1 MYCNYVMSET
11 IQTLIDLR
19 SDLEKYYIFLLSI
32 LNENEPGLKSVVDKL
47 NELGKTIEKVLKVEC
62 KHEYEE
68 DWIDIDPE
76 RSEKITYCKVCN
88 CTF

>member
-19 SDLEKYYIFLLSI
+19 SDLEKYYVFLLSI
-32 LNENEPGLKSVVDKL
+32 LNENEPGVKSVVDKL
-47 NELGKTIEKVLKVEC
+47 DELGQTIEKVLKAEC

-76 RSEKITYCKVCN
+76 RSEKITYCRICN